1 MFFNRIIFNP
11 LISFCSAEFP
21 LGSFTRAFLGCE
33 PAFFSRYTVLL
44 LNMMNGTT
52 YENSAAFYIDHPEGQ
67 IDKMCCCGR
76 LGDGYTHFCMEFV
89 NRQLMTGNENQVKG
103 TKMTREMVRC
113 VVELG
118 IIQFTTSASLL
129 VTAEHADQFVEDNR
143 PLLLSYH
150 HHHAKAYER
159 FFENN
164 RVAVDGDIFLESK
177 EDVHAAF
184 QGLGQEKHILCD
196 GEGDDLLDK
205 VALRAKRRKRLHDY
219 FSKKYPNGFVDEYYK

>member
-103 TKMTREMVRC
+103 TKMTREMVQC
-113 VVELG
+113 VVALC
-118 IIQFTTSASLL
+118 IIQFRTSASLL

-150 HHHAKAYER
+150 YHAKAYER